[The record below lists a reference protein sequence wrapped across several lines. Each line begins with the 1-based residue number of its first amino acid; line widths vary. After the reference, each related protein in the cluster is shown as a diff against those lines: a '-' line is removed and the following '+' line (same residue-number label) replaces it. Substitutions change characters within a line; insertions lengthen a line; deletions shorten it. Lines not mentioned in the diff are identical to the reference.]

1 MTITPKR
8 KSSGLMLRELVTPYL
23 QNAPELYSFSTEK
36 YICCK
41 PNGRKMVADIVAVD
55 RTKLDAIIISAK
67 WQEVGGTAEEKIAYE
82 ICMLLHAIERRTEAT
97 ELIGCPIRKAYL
109 VLGGSDRNLD
119 KGTDGW
125 TIRQWLIEG
134 GLKPWIKYDGLV
146 ELIRPDDI
154 CGRISRGKL

>member
-1 MTITPKR
+1 MTSTPKR
-8 KSSGLMLRELVTPYL
+8 KSSGQMLEDLVVPYL
-23 QNAPELYSFSTEK
+23 QRVPELYSFDTKK
-36 YICCK
+36 YVCCK
-41 PNGRKMVADIVAVD
+41 PNGRKMVTDIIAVD
-55 RTKLDAIIISAK
+55 RTKPGAILISAK

-97 ELIGCPIRKAYL
+97 ALVGYPIRKAYL

-119 KGTDGW
+119 QGTDGW

-146 ELIRPDDI
+146 ELIRPDDL